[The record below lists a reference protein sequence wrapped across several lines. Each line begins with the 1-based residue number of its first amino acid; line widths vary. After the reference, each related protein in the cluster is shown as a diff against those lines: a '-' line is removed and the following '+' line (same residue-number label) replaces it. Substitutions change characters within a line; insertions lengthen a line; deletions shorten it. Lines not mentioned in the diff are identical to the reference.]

1 MRPPEETRN
10 SNNMSRLGLLDR
22 VRIVLVGTTHPG
34 NIGSAARAMKTMGL
48 TRLVLVAPR
57 VFPHPEAAALAT
69 AAGDLLASARVCA
82 TLEEGIGDATLA
94 IAFSA
99 RHRDLSLPELDVRAA
114 AGLAVEEARR
124 GEVALVFGT
133 ESVGLSNDELLK
145 CQRRAWIPT
154 GTAYGSLNLAAAVQV
169 AAYELRVAA
178 NAETAR
184 AAEEGFTGASVEDIE
199 AFYAHL
205 EQNLTLAGFL
215 DPAQPRRL
223 MERLRRLFGRARL
236 EREEVSVLRG
246 ILTAW
251 DGLGRRR

>member
-1 MRPPEETRN
+1 
-10 SNNMSRLGLLDR
+10 G
-22 VRIVLVGTTHPG
+22 
-34 NIGSAARAMKTMGL
+34 
-48 TRLVLVAPR
+48 
-57 VFPHPEAAALAT
+57 
-69 AAGDLLASARVCA
+69 
-82 TLEEGIGDATLA
+82 
-94 IAFSA
+94 FSA

-114 AGLAVEEARR
+114 AALAVEEASG

-133 ESVGLSNDELLK
+133 ESVGLSTEALLK

-154 GTAYGSLNLAAAVQV
+154 GSAYGSLNLAAAVQV

-178 NAETAR
+178 TGGAGRETETAFPS
-184 AAEEGFTGASVEDIE
+184 AGIDDVE

-205 EQNLTLAGFL
+205 ERNLVEAGFL

-236 EREEVSVLRG
+236 EREEVNILRG